1 MTSRIVLSPELLQ
14 LALGLNRIVTY
25 AGYVLLAGT
34 LAFWALVWPE
44 GRSDRR
50 LVSLAAIG
58 TALFVVGTMGNPL
71 ILVVFGD
78 RLIGD
83 AVTAVGGTA
92 AIVRLAALA
101 ATGFFFVDVVRSSI
115 VGWRRSVALVVIAA
129 LAASLVAQSNAVGGR
144 WELVKIIATTGHVLA
159 TAAWLGGLVALAAVL
174 IPRDNL
180 QELDRLIPRFSIVAI
195 FSVVTLV
202 ATGTVHALA
211 IAGGIQPLVTS
222 RYGLVLLVKVA
233 VFGLMLV
240 LGNHGRKYAARV
252 AFSRRHLPDAEL
264 GKGSGVH
271 SLAVVMGAE
280 LTIAFVI
287 LATTSIL
294 VMVAPHP

>member
-14 LALGLNRIVTY
+14 LALGLNRIVTH

-174 IPRDNL
+174 IPRTTCKS
-180 QELDRLIPRFSIVAI
+180 SI
-195 FSVVTLV
+195 
-202 ATGTVHALA
+202 G
-211 IAGGIQPLVTS
+211 
-222 RYGLVLLVKVA
+222 
-233 VFGLMLV
+233 
-240 LGNHGRKYAARV
+240 
-252 AFSRRHLPDAEL
+252 
-264 GKGSGVH
+264 
-271 SLAVVMGAE
+271 
-280 LTIAFVI
+280 
-287 LATTSIL
+287 
-294 VMVAPHP
+294 